1 MKMGRD
7 WPVNRSIRSL
17 SPNDLRVLRSGW
29 LVGKPDTT
37 QASVGESKIAP
48 TPTSPR
54 PRQLFSG
61 QFADNYLPLAHN
73 GSIVSFTPSAGRGE
87 IAGTR
92 AKSWELKAKS
102 SRRNARNSFAVYS
115 L

>member
-17 SPNDLRVLRSGW
+17 SPNDLRLLRSGW

-73 GSIVSFTPSAGRGE
+73 GSIVRSHQVLAG
-87 IAGTR
+87 
-92 AKSWELKAKS
+92 AKLQGQEQKAES
-102 SRRNARNSFAVYS
+102 
-115 L
+115 